1 MPYSVPTSGCTFTP
15 FPIDATHAPERA
27 FTGAR
32 VMSAFHGLPAGNKVH
47 VGLVRTGAAVVDDGF
62 GAGVVD
68 EGAVV
73 VEVVVTVVFVVVVL
87 DLLVTTV
94 SGFRTPT

>member
-1 MPYSVPTSGCTFTP
+1 MPYCVPTSGCTFTP
-15 FPIDATHAPERA
+15 FPIDATHAPERP

-32 VMSAFHGLPAGNKVH
+32 VMSIFHGLSAGNKVH

-68 EGAVV
+68 ECAVV
-73 VEVVVTVVFVVVVL
+73 VEVVVTVVVGVVVVL
-87 DLLVTTV
+87 DVLVTVV
-94 SGFRTPT
+94 SGFR